1 VDTPKTNPAAEV
13 MRGIHSRPIFIAL
26 VVLLSL
32 SGFILV
38 VLATHDWDVAAFV
51 VDRPVDAPASQTW
64 GVGYDGQFAY
74 KIALDPETA
83 MSELDYP
90 AFRFLRIVYPVL
102 SRLIALGQPDLIP
115 LGMVAVNLLAAT
127 VTAWLLAK
135 IIQRRGGPAWA
146 AYIGIFTFNYL
157 IGIRMDLNEPLAF
170 CLALA
175 GLLAYEE
182 GWQRSAVVIFAV
194 AVMAKEIAIAFPAAL
209 ALSHIWR
216 REWKETLRLIGGS
229 VLPYLL
235 WAGFVGV
242 WLNISPFDNH
252 LARPSLIPFAG
263 LFQLANL
270 ESQILIWMWMV
281 LPALLVGVSALRMAI
296 DGLPGTPQTET
307 LLVLTN
313 VLILATIPT
322 PAWFD
327 PVAVLR
333 LGIGTILA
341 SIIWL
346 AKNRPRFLRFAAS
359 LWFPSL
365 LMIFLIPG
373 FVF

>member
-1 VDTPKTNPAAEV
+1 
-13 MRGIHSRPIFIAL
+13 MRGFLSRPILIAL
-26 VVLLSL
+26 LVFLSL

-51 VDRPVDAPASQTW
+51 VDRPADAPASQTW

-74 KIALDPETA
+74 KIALKPETA
-83 MSELDYP
+83 ASELDYP
-90 AFRFLRIVYPVL
+90 AFRFLRIIYPVL
-102 SRLIALGQPDLIP
+102 SRLLAFGQLDLVP
-115 LGMVAVNLLAAT
+115 LSMVVVNLIAAT
-127 VTAWLLAK
+127 VTAWLLARL
-135 IIQRRGGPAWA
+135 ILRRGGPAWG

-182 GWQRSAVVIFAV
+182 GWSRSAVVIFAL
-194 AVMAKEIAIAFPAAL
+194 AVMTKEIAIAFPAAL
-209 ALSHIWR
+209 ALNHIWR
-216 REWKETLRLIGGS
+216 KEWKQTVRLIGGS
-229 VLPYLL
+229 IFPYLL
-235 WAGFVGV
+235 WACFVGA

-252 LARPSLIPFAG
+252 LARPSLLLFAG
-263 LFQLANL
+263 LFQLASL
-270 ESQILIWMWMV
+270 ESHILIWMWMV
-281 LPALLVGVSALRMAI
+281 LPALLVGFSALRMAV

-322 PAWFD
+322 PAWHD

-333 LGIGTILA
+333 LGIGTIFA

-346 AKNRPRFLRFAAS
+346 AKNRPRYLRFAAS

-373 FVF
+373 FFV

>member
-1 VDTPKTNPAAEV
+1 VNTSKATPDSEFLNGFV
-13 MRGIHSRPIFIAL
+13 SRPLVIAL
-26 VVLLSL
+26 FVFLILL
-32 SGFILV
+32 GFILV
-38 VLATHDWDVAAFV
+38 VLATHDWNAAAFV
-51 VDRPVDAPASQTW
+51 VDRPADAPASQTW

-74 KIALDPETA
+74 KIAFKPEIA
-83 MSELDYP
+83 AADLDYP
-90 AFRFLRIVYPVL
+90 AFRYLRIMYPVF
-102 SRLIALGQPDLIP
+102 SRLLALGQPSLIP
-115 LGMVAVNLLAAT
+115 TSMVVVNLLAAT
-127 VTAWLLAK
+127 LTAWLLARLVV
-135 IIQRRGGPAWA
+135 RRGGPAWA

-182 GWQRSAVVIFAV
+182 GWRRPAVVLFALS
-194 AVMAKEIAIAFPAAL
+194 VMSKEIAIAFPAAL
-209 ALSHIWR
+209 AINHIWR
-216 REWKETLRLIGGS
+216 REWKEALRLMGGS

-235 WAGFVGV
+235 WAVFVGA
-242 WLNISPFDNH
+242 WLGISPFDNH
-252 LARPSLIPFAG
+252 LARPSLLPFKG
-263 LFQLANL
+263 LFQLASL

-281 LPALLVGVSALRMAI
+281 LPALILGFSALRMAI
-296 DGLPGTPQTET
+296 QGLPGAPQTET

-313 VLILATIPT
+313 VIILATIPT
-322 PAWFD
+322 PAWQD

-341 SIIWL
+341 STIWL
-346 AKNRPRFLRFAAS
+346 AKNRPRFLRYAAS

-373 FVF
+373 FLI